1 MRTVALITTRPKK
14 AANKKKYSGVLAM
27 KLFRCADSSTSQLR
41 LWQSVFGALVL
52 LISSGELTAGQVI
65 SATQVV
71 VVETQDASFTDGS
84 ESELT
89 AIGGTRAK
97 AIGGTRAKAIGGTRA
112 KAIGGTRAK
121 AIGGTRAK
129 AIGGTRAKAI
139 GGTRAKA
146 IGGTRAKAIGG
157 TRAKAIGGTRA
168 KAIGGTRA
176 KAIGGTRA
184 KAIGGTRA
192 KAIGG
197 TRAKA
202 IGGTRLLAVADT
214 QVRAITGATLTD
226 SAHSLVAPPVSE
238 LATVSFMGESY
249 DWIVIAPL
257 QYMEQGRASAL
268 GYELEFQDESTLQSL
283 FNTQSM
289 VVVASRH
296 SDGQVVSLATS
307 DTFVSGVTEVV
318 TAARVDS
325 IDASTGTLILSSGVV
340 VDYTQLLSNQSQLA
354 VSQGDFVFV
363 QGHLY

>member
-1 MRTVALITTRPKK
+1 MRTGALITTRPKK

-41 LWQSVFGALVL
+41 LWQSVFGVLVL

-65 SATQVV
+65 SATQVI

-176 KAIGGTRA
+176 KAIGGTR
-184 KAIGGTRA
+184 
-192 KAIGG
+192 
-197 TRAKA
+197 
-202 IGGTRLLAVADT
+202 LLAVADT
-214 QVRAITGATLTD
+214 QVSAITGATLTD
-226 SAHSLVAPPVSE
+226 SAHSLISPPVSE

-268 GYELEFQDESTLQSL
+268 GYELEFQDEGTLQSL

-318 TAARVDS
+318 TAARVDN
-325 IDASTGTLILSSGVV
+325 IDASTGTLTLSSGVV

>member
-1 MRTVALITTRPKK
+1 LIATRPKESHK
-14 AANKKKYSGVLAM
+14 QERILRGIAM
-27 KLFRCADSSTSQLR
+27 NLFRCANSTTSQPR
-41 LWQSVFGALVL
+41 LWQAVFGALVL
-52 LISSGELTAGQVI
+52 VSSSGALAAGQVI
-65 SATQVV
+65 DATQIVV
-71 VVETQDASFTDGS
+71 IETQGPSVADGS

-129 AIGGTRAKAI
+129 AIGGTRVKAI

-184 KAIGGTRA
+184 KARV
-192 KAIGG
+192 
-197 TRAKA
+197 KA

-214 QVRAITGATLTD
+214 QVRTITGAKLAD
-226 SAHSLVAPPVSE
+226 SAHRLIASPVFES
-238 LATVSFMGESY
+238 ATVSFMGESY

-257 QYMEQGRASAL
+257 QYMDQGRASAL

-283 FNTQSM
+283 FNNQSM
-289 VVVASRH
+289 VMVASRH

-318 TAARVDS
+318 TAAQVANV
-325 IDASTGTLILSSGVV
+325 DASTGTLTLSSGVV

-354 VSQGDFVFV
+354 LSQGDFVFV
-363 QGHLY
+363 QGQLY

>member
-89 AIGGTRAK
+89 
-97 AIGGTRAKAIGGTRA
+97 
-112 KAIGGTRAK
+112 
-121 AIGGTRAK
+121 
-129 AIGGTRAKAI
+129 AI

>member
-1 MRTVALITTRPKK
+1 M
-14 AANKKKYSGVLAM
+14 N
-27 KLFRCADSSTSQLR
+27 LFRCANSTTSQPR
-41 LWQSVFGALVL
+41 LWQAVLGALVL

-65 SATQVV
+65 NATQVV
-71 VVETQDASFTDGS
+71 VVETQGASVADGS

-157 TRAKAIGGTRA
+157 TRAKAIGGTRLGGTRAKAIGGTRA

-226 SAHSLVAPPVSE
+226 SAHGLISPPVSA

-268 GYELEFQDESTLQSL
+268 GYELEFQDESTLQAL

-318 TAARVDS
+318 TAARVDN
-325 IDASTGTLILSSGVV
+325 IDASTGTLTLSSGVV

>member
-1 MRTVALITTRPKK
+1 MRTGALITTRPKK

-41 LWQSVFGALVL
+41 LWQSVFGVLVL

-65 SATQVV
+65 SATQVI

-168 KAIGGTRA
+168 KAIGGTR
-176 KAIGGTRA
+176 
-184 KAIGGTRA
+184 
-192 KAIGG
+192 
-197 TRAKA
+197 
-202 IGGTRLLAVADT
+202 LLAVADT
-214 QVRAITGATLTD
+214 QVSAITGATLTD
-226 SAHSLVAPPVSE
+226 SAHSLISPPVSE

-268 GYELEFQDESTLQSL
+268 GYELEFQDEGTLQSL

-318 TAARVDS
+318 TAARVDN
-325 IDASTGTLILSSGVV
+325 IDASTGTLTLSSGVV